1 MYPTMKLISLTV
13 GSKEFDEIAKHITK
27 SYPNACIMFIDKL
40 EAPPF
45 ENEYIALKTSMKEPN
60 EQLLFHG
67 TTEESARSI
76 LQSGYDPLMNRRA
89 AYGTGTYFSASASYS
104 KDYMDIST
112 RTIGFELSYMLINT
126 VLVGRVCQGSSKN
139 VINPTLHDSQVDNLY
154 SPTIFAIPRKEQAIP
169 RYFVGFH
176 KGAT

>member
-1 MYPTMKLISLTV
+1 MKLTSLLV

-27 SYPNACIMFIDKL
+27 SYPNACIMFIDKV

-45 ENEYIALKTSMKEPN
+45 ENEYNELKSSMKEPN

-76 LQSGYDPLMNRRA
+76 LQTGYDPLMNRRA

-104 KDYMDIST
+104 KAYMDISK
-112 RTIGFELSYMLINT
+112 RTVGFELSYMIVNT
-126 VLVGRVCQGSSKN
+126 VLVGRICQGSSNKAIDTTN
-139 VINPTLHDSQVDNLY
+139 HDSQVDILH

-176 KGAT
+176 KGAS